1 MRKFSS
7 VQSLSHVRDSLRPH
21 GLQYARLPCP
31 SPTPRACS
39 NSIESIELLMPSHHL
54 ILCPP
59 LLLLPSVFPSIKVFS
74 NESVF
79 LIRWAKCQS
88 LSKWGRKEIIIV
100 DYLSEIQISV
110 HTPQAGRKKGRKQII
125 LCCCCQS
132 LSLTLCNP
140 VDCSMPG
147 FPVLHYTRKTDF
159 FQTKD

>member
-7 VQSLSHVRDSLRPH
+7 VQSLSRVRDSLRPH

-59 LLLLPSVFPSIKVFS
+59 LLLPPWVFPSIRVFS

-79 LIRWAKCQS
+79 LIRWAKCWS

-100 DYLSEIQISV
+100 DYLSGIQLSV
-110 HTPQAGRKKGRKQII
+110 YTRQAGRKKGWKQII
-125 LCCCCQS
+125 LCCCSQA

-140 VDCSMPG
+140 MDCSIPG

-159 FQTKD
+159 FQTKG